1 MPYRKQI
8 NRVLE
13 NKNNITQQIKHLE
26 MIGASYERINELKH
40 REQIFQR
47 ELSKLYKLQYEEET
61 ERVGYD
67 DDR

>member
-8 NRVLE
+8 NRLLE
-13 NKNNITQQIKHLE
+13 NKNNIIQQIKHLE

-40 REQIFQR
+40 REQIFER
-47 ELSKLYKLQYEEET
+47 ELAKLYKLKWEEDY
-61 ERVGYD
+61 ERVNF